1 MIRLKT
7 WGMGLAAV
15 AVAGAAW
22 AAPVNGVEEG
32 SGQTRLEAC
41 RSALS
46 YVARAS
52 DGAAQYARRELDN
65 RSVLVTAEVSACDC
79 EQVPATSSAQ
89 AHWVCL
95 ATWRLVAM
103 PESR

>member
-7 WGMGLAAV
+7 WTMGLAAI

-22 AAPVNGVEEG
+22 AGPVNGVERG
-32 SGQTRLEAC
+32 SGRTRLDAC
-41 RSALS
+41 REALS

-52 DGAAQYARRELDN
+52 DGAAQSARRELDDPA
-65 RSVLVTAEVSACDC
+65 VLVTAEVSACDC
-79 EQVPATSSAQ
+79 EQAPATASAGS
-89 AHWVCL
+89 HWVCL

-103 PESR
+103 PERR

>member
-1 MIRLKT
+1 MIRFKT

-65 RSVLVTAEVSACDC
+65 R
-79 EQVPATSSAQ
+79 
-89 AHWVCL
+89 
-95 ATWRLVAM
+95 
-103 PESR
+103 